1 MKDIAT
7 FRYLSTGNNI
17 FLIYLSH
24 SIGVKERLISKITF
38 ITFSNS
44 TIYLYLS
51 LIDKYRDRLKRVLGD
66 RPCPFPDCISISI
79 SDEYKDMTYIPYSLV
94 GDDMLLIFTSYEE
107 MERSYS
113 PNLIFKPFDLLD
125 IEDTVY
131 SIDLTNYKNLN
142 FHVCEI
148 NEFNIYICPLLD
160 NHLPMISFDKN
171 SLRYKKYGC
180 SITLYKYLSG
190 EKFIFFTT
198 EELRDNFILT
208 ML

>member
-24 SIGVKERLISKITF
+24 SIGVKERIISKITS
-38 ITFSNS
+38 ITFNNS

-160 NHLPMISFDKN
+160 NHLPMISFNKD
-171 SLRYKKYGC
+171 SLRSKKYGH
-180 SITLYKYLSG
+180 SIKLYKYING
-190 EKFIFFTT
+190 GKFIFFTT

>member
-7 FRYLSTGNNI
+7 FRYLSTGNYI
-17 FLIYLSH
+17 FLIYLDS
-24 SIGVKERLISKITF
+24 STGVKERLILEITSITF
-38 ITFSNS
+38 NNS
-44 TIYLYLS
+44 TIYLDLS
-51 LIDKYRDRLKRVLGD
+51 LIDKYRGRLKRVLGD
-66 RPCPFPDCISISI
+66 KPCPFPDCISISI
-79 SDEYKDMTYIPYSLV
+79 SDEYKDMTYMPYSSV

-125 IEDTVY
+125 VGDTVY
-131 SIDLTNYKNLN
+131 SVDLTNYRNLN

-171 SLRYKKYGC
+171 SLRSKKYGN
-180 SITLYKYLSG
+180 SITLYKYING
-190 EKFIFFTT
+190 GKFIFFTT

-208 ML
+208 VL

>member
-1 MKDIAT
+1 
-7 FRYLSTGNNI
+7 
-17 FLIYLSH
+17 
-24 SIGVKERLISKITF
+24 
-38 ITFSNS
+38 
-44 TIYLYLS
+44 
-51 LIDKYRDRLKRVLGD
+51 
-66 RPCPFPDCISISI
+66 
-79 SDEYKDMTYIPYSLV
+79 MTYMPYSLV

-107 MERSYS
+107 MERIYS

-125 IEDTVY
+125 IGDTVY

-171 SLRYKKYGC
+171 SLRSKKYGC
-180 SITLYKYLSG
+180 SITLYKYING
-190 EKFIFFTT
+190 RKFILFTT